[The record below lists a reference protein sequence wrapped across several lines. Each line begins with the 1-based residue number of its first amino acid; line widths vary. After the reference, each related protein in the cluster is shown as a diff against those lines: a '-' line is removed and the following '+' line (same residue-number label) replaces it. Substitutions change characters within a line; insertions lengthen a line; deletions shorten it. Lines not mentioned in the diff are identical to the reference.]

1 MLSLSTTIN
10 YKGGGGVLLYM
21 GFQVNLFNP
30 LNFSNYITVLCSK
43 IFSCGR
49 EESSILEECRVGEVS
64 TLLKEEE
71 KG

>member
-1 MLSLSTTIN
+1 
-10 YKGGGGVLLYM
+10 M
-21 GFQVNLFNP
+21 GFQVNWFNP

-43 IFSCGR
+43 SFSCGR
-49 EESSILEECRVGEVS
+49 EESSILEECRVVEVS